1 LKRKFDTYKY
11 LLQTLDPVHIGTG
24 GMRLGGVDNTIV
36 RETGTNLP
44 KIPGSSLKGVIRTYA
59 AHRAERINC
68 AGSKKHCKDKDC
80 PICFTFGTGETNAG
94 VVGFADARI
103 LLFPVHSMK
112 GPIWISSPLT
122 LLDASLV
129 TEYVD
134 IPNDVIVRV
143 EFDNSSTKEASK
155 QGEARINLNW
165 LMLNLDASHSILVKR
180 TIPIPQYIKERVY
193 LVSDATFNQVVNS
206 NLEVRTSV
214 SIDPET
220 GTAEEGA
227 LFTYEAIPR
236 ACILWMDIILNMI
249 TKEEVP
255 ESEPKTII
263 DTAIVWLKDLG
274 VGGMS
279 SRGFGRVS
287 MDEWK

>member
-1 LKRKFDTYKY
+1 LKRKFDTYRY

-59 AHRAERINC
+59 AHQADSIEC
-68 AGSKKHCKDKDC
+68 AGSKKHCKDNNC
-80 PICFTFGTGETNAG
+80 PICYTFGTGETNAG
-94 VVGFADARI
+94 VAGFADARI

-112 GPIWISSPLT
+112 GPVWISSPLT

-129 TEYVD
+129 AEYED

-143 EFDNSSTKEASK
+143 GFDNSSTEEASE
-155 QGEARINLNW
+155 QREERINLNW
-165 LMLNLDASHSILVKR
+165 LMLNLDTSRSVQVKG
-180 TIPIPQYIKERVY
+180 TIPIPLYIKERVY
-193 LVSDATFNQVVNS
+193 LVSEATFSQVVNS

-214 SIDPET
+214 SIDPKT

-236 ACILWMDIILNMI
+236 VCILWVDIILNMI
-249 TKEEVP
+249 AKEKVP
-255 ESEPKTII
+255 EPEPKTTI
-263 DTAIVWLKDLG
+263 DNAIKWLKDLG
-274 VGGMS
+274 IGGMG

-287 MDEWK
+287 MFEWK